1 VQPQPPPEGAD
12 EEEPAVDFPFE
23 GAAKTDSLM
32 VCVALS
38 HFGHVMTCDW
48 LITMRS

>member
-1 VQPQPPPEGAD
+1 MQPQLPPEDAD

-23 GAAKTDSLM
+23 GAAKTDSWM
-32 VCVALS
+32 VCFALS
-38 HFGHVMTCDW
+38 HFGHVMGCDR